1 MCLMRHDY
9 AMAAQ
14 FQSCIMRILDALN
27 GAVPM
32 SRTTR
37 TSLFTSL
44 GDSLEGMAD
53 QVRQNSPAVA
63 ERYEA
68 DSCAR
73 WQLWTEVC
81 ISFSSGK
88 YNFMMRGIVHWR

>member
-44 GDSLEGMAD
+44 GDSLEGMAG
-53 QVRQNSPAVA
+53 QVRQNAPAVA

-73 WQLWTEVC
+73 WHLWTEVC
-81 ISFSSGK
+81 MIFS
-88 YNFMMRGIVHWR
+88 